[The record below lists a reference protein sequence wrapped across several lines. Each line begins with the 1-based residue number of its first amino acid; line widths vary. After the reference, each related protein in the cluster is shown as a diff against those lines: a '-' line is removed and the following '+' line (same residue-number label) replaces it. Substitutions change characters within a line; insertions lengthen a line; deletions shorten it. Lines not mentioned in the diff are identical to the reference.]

1 MNLQCYSKKIV
12 HLAKGIYLFMS
23 KVVVPPHYLD
33 ALTELNR
40 AIEDLNEQK
49 ITLLLELLGI
59 KPTDVEWEKMLVWD
73 LILVTVLDK
82 QMAVQLNK
90 LSAYVPRLKFVVRTD
105 LSLFTLMPGT
115 KRRRVWKER

>member
-1 MNLQCYSKKIV
+1 
-12 HLAKGIYLFMS
+12 MS